1 MEGLARDSQ
10 LSHYT
15 HRGFWQP
22 IDTQRELRQVQE
34 LWESG
39 RAPWKTW

>member
-1 MEGLARDSQ
+1 MEGLARDDQ
-10 LSHYT
+10 LSHYI

-22 IDTQRELRQVQE
+22 IDTQRELHQVQE